1 MNWIVEKAKNEQYT
15 LKLNDIYLYS
25 KYNPKKDVE
34 RFMHNEVDFSKKK
47 FIVVGLGLGYHL
59 EFLLKNIENV
69 EVQYIVLDSTE
80 KELLE
85 NYGEKDIIYKPGI
98 SEFSNEEIFNNEAQI
113 IIPQSFLTAIGE
125 KHPLF
130 YYIEDI
136 KIRQVSYAR
145 FKEQM
150 KLNFNE
156 NIKLFKH
163 LEKNKPHNQKA
174 ALISSGPSLN
184 ETVDW
189 LKNHQDEFDIFCVG
203 SALKV
208 ALKSG
213 ITPQIVFITDAQE
226 NMIEQITSEYK
237 GKLIFLSTANYRAV
251 LKHTGLKQI
260 IFQSGYSLAEEFAF
274 QNEQPLFETGGS
286 VATTAFSYIKWV
298 GYKTLYLFGQDLSFT
313 GEHTHAENSTSGRKV
328 DKDKNKN
335 TFYVEANDGT
345 FVQTTPNLMTYKRW
359 FERAVGKS
367 NLEVINTAARG
378 ANISGTTFLNVCK

>member
-59 EFLLKNIENV
+59 EFLLNNIENV
-69 EVQYIVLDSTE
+69 EVQYIVLDSAE
-80 KELLE
+80 KNLMET
-85 NYGEKDIIYKPGI
+85 YGKKKIIDNLKV
-98 SEFSNEEIFNNEAQI
+98 SEFSNDKIFNNEAQI

-125 KHPLF
+125 KHPL
-130 YYIEDI
+130 YYFIEDI
-136 KIRQVSYAR
+136 KIRQVSYER

-189 LKNHQDEFDIFCVG
+189 LKNHQDEFDIYCVG
-203 SALKV
+203 SALNV
-208 ALKSG
+208 ALKAG
-213 ITPQIVFITDAQE
+213 ITPQSVFMTDAQD
-226 NMIEQITSEYK
+226 NIQEQINPEYK

-251 LKHTGLKQI
+251 LKHSGLKQI

-286 VATTAFSYIKWV
+286 VATTAFSFIEWL
-298 GYKTLYLFGQDLSFT
+298 GYKKLYLFGQDLSFT
-313 GEHTHAENSTSGRKV
+313 GDCTHAENSTSGRRV
-328 DKDKNKN
+328 HKDKNLLDI
-335 TFYVEANDGT
+335 ESNDGDL
-345 FVQTTPNLMTYKRW
+345 VQTTRNLMAYKRW
-359 FERAVGKS
+359 FERSVKKS
-367 NLEVINTAARG
+367 NMVVINTAAKG
-378 ANISGTTFLNVCK
+378 VKISGTTFINVFE